1 LRNFPKQAVFLCGG
15 LGTRLKPL
23 TDQLPK
29 PMVDVNGKP
38 FLWHLLEQLSEKGIN
53 RFLLLTGY
61 HGQTISDYF
70 GGGDTWGWQV
80 RYSHGPVE
88 WDTGRRL
95 WEARELLDSEF
106 LLAYSDNFVQI
117 RLDYLVEAW
126 EKNQASIALHLAPKI
141 NGNIRLRDDGLIG
154 EYDPSRKAPG
164 LGFVEVGYMLGRKA
178 EVLGFLER
186 AEGFPD
192 ISFSKVLKAV
202 ASEGKLAGIVIHDPY
217 HSIGDL
223 ERLEKT
229 RRYLE
234 SKKIILIDR
243 DGTINRKAARGE
255 YIRSWDEFEFLAETT
270 QVMKDL
276 AQLGYSFIVIT
287 NQAGV
292 ARKMVDPAELET
304 IHRNMVKSLKDDGV
318 NILEVYSCV
327 DHWETNSFRRKPNP
341 GMFYEASRDHYIR
354 LDKTLY
360 IGDDIRDFAASFNAN
375 CRMCILLNNGHL
387 GKEAIS
393 HEKCLVIGND
403 FLRLKDIIQEIYSDW
418 LD

>member
-1 LRNFPKQAVFLCGG
+1 LRDFPKQAVFLCGG

-23 TDQLPK
+23 TDQMPK

-38 FLWHLLEQLSEKGIN
+38 FLWHLLEQLAVKGIK

-61 HGQTISDYF
+61 LGQTIGEYF
-70 GGGDTWGWQV
+70 GNGETWGWQIA
-80 RYSHGPVE
+80 YGHGPSE

-126 EKNQASIALHLAPKI
+126 EKKQASIALHLAPKT
-141 NGNIRLRDDGLIG
+141 NGNTRLKDDGLID

-164 LGFVEVGYMLGRKA
+164 LGFVEVGYMLGRKS
-178 EVLGFLER
+178 EVFRYLER
-186 AEGFPD
+186 SEGFPD
-192 ISFSKVLKAV
+192 ISFSKVLEAV

-229 RRYLE
+229 RDYLKQ
-234 SKKIILIDR
+234 KKILLVDR
-243 DGTINRKAARGE
+243 DGTINRKPPKGQ
-255 YIRSWDEFEFLAETT
+255 YIRNWSEFEFLPESRAGLR
-270 QVMKDL
+270 QL
-276 AQLGYSFIVIT
+276 ALAGYQFIVIT

-292 ARKMVDPAELET
+292 ARGMVDPVDVQK
-304 IHRNMVKSLKDDGV
+304 IHENMVRELAADGIQ
-318 NILEVYSCV
+318 ILGVYVCP
-327 DHWETNSFRRKPNP
+327 DHWETNSYRRKPNP
-341 GMFYEASRDHYIR
+341 GMFFEASSDFNLR

-360 IGDDIRDFAASFNAN
+360 IGDDTRDCVAAANAGTQ
-375 CRMCILLNNGHL
+375 CVFIGDPLELSGLPETQRPGLVVNGFPNPAQIKSAL
-387 GKEAIS
+387 AGK
-393 HEKCLVIGND
+393 
-403 FLRLKDIIQEIYSDW
+403 
-418 LD
+418 